1 MYAAKVADLKEDGSP
16 FGNFEF
22 PDAKEAPAEEPLP
35 KFEKDLK
42 KRYHAASE
50 RVAAREARLKKIRSN
65 PQHEGADWEALD
77 GDEMDDLGDHLLE
90 ETALREKV
98 HADGR
103 SAGAAA
109 PRLRLPLPSPRAPRA
124 LFVPRRPCPLR
135 YGCSSTPCTAR

>member
-98 HADGR
+98 HAR
-103 SAGAAA
+103 
-109 PRLRLPLPSPRAPRA
+109 RPLPRRRRPPPPTPPSEPPRPPRST
-124 LFVPRRPCPLR
+124 PRR
-135 YGCSSTPCTAR
+135 